1 MKVCCRFDEEPA
13 GGALLGPPGP
23 FFAATFFIYRSF
35 LMKIWTMRRALG
47 LLVLAAAWAGAAPAA
62 PPALTVYLVRH
73 AEKALAPG
81 LADPP
86 LTAAGQARAQALART
101 LRRARPA
108 ALFTTNTQR
117 TRATLAPLA
126 AATGLVPRRYD
137 AHQPQAL
144 ADTLRRAYAGRAV
157 VVVGHSNTLLPL
169 ITALGA
175 PLPLPAIGDD
185 QYRYLFEVRVPAQG
199 PATVRVR
206 HYGAR

>member
-1 MKVCCRFDEEPA
+1 MK
-13 GGALLGPPGP
+13 L
-23 FFAATFFIYRSF
+23 
-35 LMKIWTMRRALG
+35 WTMRLALG

-73 AEKALAPG
+73 AEKSLTAGP
-81 LADPP
+81 ADPP
-86 LTAAGQARAQALART
+86 LTAAGQARARALART
-101 LRRARPA
+101 LRRAHPA

-117 TRATLAPLA
+117 ARATLGPLA
-126 AATGLVPRRYD
+126 AATGLTPRVYD
-137 AHQPQAL
+137 AGQPQAL

-169 ITALGA
+169 MKALGA
-175 PLPLPAIGDD
+175 PLPLPEIGDD
-185 QYRYLFEVRVPAQG
+185 QYSYLFEVRVPAQG